1 MPFPSTVVF
10 VHGWSVR
17 NTSTYGGLPER
28 LRSEAAALGAPID
41 VRHVWLGKYVS
52 FRDEVRVAD
61 LASAFEAA
69 LRKEMGASL
78 DAGARFACITHSTGG
93 PVVREWWQR
102 LYLEPGAACPMS
114 HLVMLAPANFGSAL
128 AQLGKGRL
136 SRLKNWFQGVEPG
149 AGVLDWLELGSPEAW
164 DLNRAWIGA
173 GADAV
178 ETSGVFPFVLTGQT
192 IDRKLYDHIVPLTGE
207 AGSDG
212 VVRVAAANLNATYVR
227 LEQEPW
233 TLAGGK
239 PTAPRLVAAERAA
252 APATAFKVVPGRA
265 HSGTGIGIIRSVR
278 DDGEPHPTVDAVLR
292 CLQVARVAEYEALRG
307 AFETENAL
315 TQEDERVE
323 VARGIV
329 VRGTVYYTDRYS
341 MVIFRLRD
349 DRGGAVTEFDLKL
362 TATPAGGRSDRK
374 PTPDLLPQGFFQDR
388 QLNCRAPD
396 TLTYFLDAD
405 AMLGTPAVERD
416 GKVLR
421 SPLPG
426 AAKLG
431 FQVEPHLASGLVH
444 FLPAE
449 LEAAA
454 AMLEEVV
461 KPNQTTL
468 VDIVLRRVVLEGAFR
483 LVPLA
488 ERRDTDFSKD
498 PPGDP
503 IRR

>member
-28 LRSEAAALGAPID
+28 LRSEAAARGAALD
-41 VRHVWLGKYVS
+41 VRHVWLSKYVS

-61 LASAFEAA
+61 LARAFEAA
-69 LRKEMGASL
+69 VRKELGASL
-78 DAGARFACITHSTGG
+78 DAGARFAAITHSTGG

-102 LYLEPGAACPMS
+102 FYLEGGAPCPMS

-128 AQLGKGRL
+128 AQLGK
-136 SRLKNWFQGVEPG
+136 SRLNRVKNWFQGVDPG
-149 AGVLDWLELGSPEAW
+149 QGVLDWLELGSPESW
-164 DLNRAWIGA
+164 ELNRAWIGA

-178 ETSGVFPFVLTGQT
+178 ERSGVFPFVLAGQT
-192 IDRKLYDHIVPLTGE
+192 IDRKLYDHIVSYTGE

-239 PTAPRLVAAERAA
+239 PAAPRLVTAERVA
-252 APATAFKVVPGRA
+252 APRTAFKVVPGRA
-265 HSGTGIGIIRSVR
+265 HSGDRIGIIRSVE
-278 DDGEPHPTVDAVLR
+278 DDGEPHPTVEAVLR
-292 CLQVARVAEYEALRG
+292 CLEVETAAQYEALRG
-307 AFETENAL
+307 AFEAETAL

-323 VARGIV
+323 VATGIV

-349 DRGGAVTEFDLKL
+349 DRGGAITEFDLKL
-362 TATPAGGRSDRK
+362 TAAPPSNRPLNA
-374 PTPDLLPQGFFQDR
+374 TPDRLPQGFFQDR
-388 QLNCRAPD
+388 QCNKRAPN
-396 TLTYFLDAD
+396 TLTYFVDAD
-405 AMLGTPAVERD
+405 AMLGAPAVERD

-421 SPLPG
+421 SALPG

-431 FQVEPHLASGLVH
+431 FQVEPHLVSGLVH

-454 AMLEEVV
+454 AMLREVV

-468 VDIVLRRVVLEGAFR
+468 VDIVLRRVVREGAFR

-488 ERRDTDFSKD
+488 ERRDADFSKES
-498 PPGDP
+498 PGDP
-503 IRR
+503 IPG